1 MEENIYQSHDSEIL
15 FNNSNLKRYS
25 LGKKL
30 AIVGSIIQIFVILG
44 FISFLFS
51 LIELFYAINLYGTGD
66 PKVMA
71 GGISEALTKSLVGC
85 FVPLTGLIISSI
97 ALFVSDYRSKPFF
110 LYSIFVSIFWLL
122 SFPWGTV
129 FGLIFLILVIKKRKV
144 FVSSEAED

>member
-71 GGISEALTKSLVGC
+71 GGISEALTKSLVVC
-85 FVPLTGLIISSI
+85 IVALPGLIISSI
-97 ALFVSDYRSKPFF
+97 ALFVSDYRSKLFF